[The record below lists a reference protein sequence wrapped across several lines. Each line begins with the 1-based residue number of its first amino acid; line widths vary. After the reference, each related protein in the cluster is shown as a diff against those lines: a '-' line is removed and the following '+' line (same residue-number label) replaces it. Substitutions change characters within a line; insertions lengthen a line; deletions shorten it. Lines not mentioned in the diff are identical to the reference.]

1 MKNLN
6 IRTVFLV
13 LSFALLFWS
22 CRDKTVD
29 PATDTQTNNWILEQM
44 KYWYYWNDKIPAST
58 DPSQKPDVFFNSLL
72 YKYDAT
78 ARPDGDRFSWIE
90 ESADELK
97 ASLSGETKTTGMH
110 YKLNYFPTGS
120 TNVILVVLYTL
131 PGSPAAKAGI
141 KRGDVISSINDQKLT
156 GANYAQLTSGDGAKT
171 YTLATIDESGLLQ
184 ESTQKRE
191 IVPVTFQED
200 PVHFDTTFQYGSN
213 KVGYLVYQQ
222 FIPGPNGGNQKEYD
236 QKLETIFGKFKSGQI
251 NSLIVDLRYN
261 PGGYVS
267 SATTLASLIGK
278 VTANDVFYYKE
289 YNAKVTVEL
298 EKRYG
303 KEYFFEKFVTKTQ
316 NVGAQLSNLIILTSP
331 RSASA
336 SELLINGL
344 KPFMPVTLVGGKT
357 VGKNVGSI
365 TLSDEKAGIKWGLQ
379 PIVTKSF
386 NSLKKSDYS
395 VGFTPDFAAVEG
407 VKIYPYGDPHDP
419 LLGEALFHIT
429 GSRVVRK
436 SAETQRSLG
445 QDAVEIQSS
454 IENKAGGSN
463 MFFDR

>member
-1 MKNLN
+1 MKKLKF
-6 IRTVFLV
+6 RPLFL
-13 LSFALLFWS
+13 ALLLAVFFSS
-22 CRDKTVD
+22 CREKTVD
-29 PATDTQTNNWILEQM
+29 PATDTETNNWILEQM
-44 KYWYYWNDKIPAST
+44 KYWYYWNDKLPASP
-58 DPSQKPDVFFNSLL
+58 DASQKPDVFFNSLL

-90 ESADELK
+90 ESAEELK

-110 YKLNYFPTGS
+110 YKLNYYPVGS
-120 TNVILVVLYTL
+120 TNVIFVVLYTL

-141 KRGDVISSINDQKLT
+141 KRGDIVSSINDQKLT
-156 GANYAQLTSGDGAKT
+156 ATNYAQLISGDGAKT
-171 YTLATIDESGLLQ
+171 YTLARINDAGVLE
-184 ESTQKRE
+184 ESTQKKE

-222 FIPGPNGGNQKEYD
+222 FIPGPNVGNQKEYD
-236 QKLETIFGKFKSGQI
+236 QKLEALFGRFKASQI

-278 VTANDVFYYKE
+278 VTSNDVFYYKE
-289 YNAKVTVEL
+289 YNAKVTVDL
-298 EKRYG
+298 EKKYG
-303 KEYFFEKFVTKTQ
+303 KEYFFEKFATKTQ
-316 NVGAQLSNLIILTSP
+316 NVGSQLSSLIILTSP
-331 RSASA
+331 KSASA

-395 VGFTPDFAAVEG
+395 VGFTPDFPAVEG
-407 VKIYPYGDPHDP
+407 TKIYPYGDPHDP
-419 LLGEALFHIT
+419 LLGEALFHIV

-436 SAETQRSLG
+436 SAENQKNFGLE
-445 QDAVEIQSS
+445 AVEIQSS
-454 IENKAGGSN
+454 IDNKAGGGN